1 MWGSVFPG
9 QGSQQQGMGKFLV
22 EEFKDAKE
30 VFEESSDSISFDLKK
45 LCFEGTDADLAL
57 TENTQPA
64 LVTASSALDRVLQN
78 QFGFKPQF
86 GAGHSVGEFSA
97 MVSAKA
103 VSVGEAVAAVRKR
116 GQFMQEAVPVGQGG
130 MLAILGAADEDILKL
145 CAWVEKTS
153 GFTPLEPANFNSPGQ
168 VVLSGSAKAIAWLQK
183 NFNAEEAGLSVS
195 KIKMIPLKVSAPF
208 HCSMM
213 KPAQEKMAVVLG
225 NINFQEAKFPIVQ
238 NVHAHDE
245 TNPSI
250 LCDHL
255 VTQISHPV
263 LWVQCVQRLKNLGIT
278 KLVEVGTG
286 QVLKGL
292 NKKIAPE
299 IPVFNI
305 NSIED
310 LKNLE
315 KELRT

>member
-9 QGSQQQGMGKFLV
+9 QGSQQPGMGKFLF
-22 EEFKDAKE
+22 EEFKEARE
-30 VFEESSDSISFDLKK
+30 IFEEASDSTSFDMKK

-64 LVTASSALDRVLQN
+64 LVTVSSALDRVLQSN
-78 QFGFKPQF
+78 FGFKPHAS
-86 GAGHSVGEFSA
+86 AGHSVGEFSA

-103 VSVGEAVAAVRKR
+103 LSVGEAAAAVRKR

-130 MLAILGAADEDILKL
+130 MLATLGAADEDIPKL
-145 CAWVEKTS
+145 CAWVEKES

-168 VVLSGSAKAIAWLQK
+168 VVLSGSAKAIEWLQK
-183 NFNAEEAGLSVS
+183 NFNAEAAGLSVS
-195 KIKMIPLKVSAPF
+195 KVKMIPLKVSAPF

-213 KPAQEKMAVVLG
+213 KPAQEKMSLILK
-225 NINFQEAKFPIVQ
+225 NMHFQDAQFPIVQ

-245 TNPSI
+245 TRASV

-255 VTQISHPV
+255 ITQISHPV
-263 LWVQCVQRLKNLGIT
+263 LWVQCVQKLKSLGIT

-286 QVLKGL
+286 QILKGL
-292 NKKIAPE
+292 VKKISPD
-299 IPVFNI
+299 IPVYNV
-305 NSIED
+305 NNMDD

-315 KELRT
+315 KELRP